1 MQRPG
6 RLGTLLAGTLLAL
19 LLLQACFFAAY
30 TRSASA
36 SDSDS
41 DSASAHQHHEG
52 VAGVA
57 ALRGRGRGADRIA
70 REEWPEEHEELS
82 AGALRVEGGV
92 SLGLVVRAHAG

>member
-36 SDSDS
+36 SDS
-41 DSASAHQHHEG
+41 ARQHHEG
-52 VAGVA
+52 AAGVA
-57 ALRGRGRGADRIA
+57 ALRGRGRGADRIE

>member
-41 DSASAHQHHEG
+41 ASTSAHQHHEG
-52 VAGVA
+52 AAGVA